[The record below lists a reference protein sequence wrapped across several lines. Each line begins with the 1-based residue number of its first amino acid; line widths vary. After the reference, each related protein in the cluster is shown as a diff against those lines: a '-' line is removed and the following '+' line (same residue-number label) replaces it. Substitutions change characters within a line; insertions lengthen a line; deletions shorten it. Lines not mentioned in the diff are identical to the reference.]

1 MNERYRWCQR
11 RVARTWWLLRQRE
24 TRGETARYLLTQ
36 GAAYGWS
43 LGHQAMHEAMNPTAS
58 PASSRRHDTRAGR
71 AGRASAS

>member
-11 RVARTWWLLRQRE
+11 RVARTWWLLRQPE

-43 LGHQAMHEAMNPTAS
+43 LGHHALHEAIRPNPS
-58 PASSRRHDTRAGR
+58 PALLGRHDAGAGR
-71 AGRASAS
+71 VSAR